1 MKHPFSPDTRPPD
14 TYLYHYT
21 SASTFLE
28 HILPNRSIQFSP
40 MSQVNDPKESRF
52 SAMLYSSGLE
62 TVALKELHN
71 RLRQFHE
78 SRVKVACFS
87 QDDPGIAIFAHQT
100 FQGWAKPA
108 MWAHY
113 GGDHTGVCVV
123 FNQRSLVKSFCT
135 KFAGHTRIFHGNMNY
150 QQIKAIS
157 PKYLETQYET
167 HKVHIRANET
177 LADFETTVL
186 EYLNKHHGAM
196 YFCKHGDWSGER
208 EYRLLV
214 VSPKMDSSTWISPI
228 HLLAPVQDLRCPNQ
242 IAAKSKTP
250 VRIQGCSTTR
260 FIRGFS
266 VNATRLAR

>member
-1 MKHPFSPDTRPPD
+1 
-14 TYLYHYT
+14 
-21 SASTFLE
+21 
-28 HILPNRSIQFSP
+28 

-87 QDDPGIAIFAHQT
+87 RDDPGIAIFAHQT

-214 VSPKMDSSTWISPI
+214 VSPKDGFEYLDITDSLVGACSGFAMPEPDRS
-228 HLLAPVQDLRCPNQ
+228 Q
-242 IAAKSKTP
+242 IENACKGSGLFYNSLH
-250 VRIQGCSTTR
+250 QGFFR
-260 FIRGFS
+260 
-266 VNATRLAR
+266 